1 MARWIMTLRRL
12 IGHLLAVFVIAGLV
26 VAPLA
31 AMGPSSAAMSDMA
44 SMSGDMPCCPDTQKN
59 KDCRDC
65 PLLAI
70 CMLKN
75 LAAHPAVEAVVLRPA
90 SHHQILA
97 LDDVMNDGLDRP
109 PPDHPPRTLV

>member
-1 MARWIMTLRRL
+1 
-12 IGHLLAVFVIAGLV
+12 VIAGLIA
-26 VAPLA
+26 APLTSPVA
-31 AMGPSSAAMSDMA
+31 AIGSSNVAMSDMA

-59 KDCRDC
+59 NNCKDC

-75 LAAHPAVEAVVLRPA
+75 LAAHPAFEAIVLRPA
-90 SHHQILA
+90 RHHQLA
-97 LDDVMNDGLDRP
+97 VMDDLMNDGLDHP

>member
-1 MARWIMTLRRL
+1 MGLLHL
-12 IGHLLAVFVIAGLV
+12 IGRLLSVFVIAGLV
-26 VAPLA
+26 MAPLSSPVTA
-31 AMGPSSAAMSDMA
+31 TGPSSAAMSDMA

-59 KDCRDC
+59 KDCKDC

-75 LAAHPAVEAVVLRPA
+75 LAANPAVEAVVLRPA

-97 LDDVMNDGLDRP
+97 LDDVMNDGLNRP